1 MKPATY
7 STPEPPAQT
16 VPIPAELVEYIHD
29 LRRRIEVL
37 NCQIEAL
44 VAEKAL
50 NKEGPR

>member
-16 VPIPAELVEYIHD
+16 VPIPVELAEYVQD

-44 VAEKAL
+44 VAEKAP